1 MVDGHAT
8 RVPVKDRLDG
18 LESYEQVWG
27 NSNPIQDPKHIIA
40 NQEPYRCCRFSG
52 CAVPIIC
59 GRKFKLHLPASPTR
73 RIRSKM
79 WSLDLDDI
87 QLDPEYCATDLS
99 QDLLVL
105 CGAKTATTW
114 YVFVAYDSVA
124 STLTVSQ
131 LQCIRVSHSLS
142 LRHYH
147 CPGNNRGYAYTHYHH
162 LDPLANCARSTH
174 EDRDLW
180 RSSSVDLGRRH
191 NTPVRI

>member
-18 LESYEQVWG
+18 LESYEQVWR

-114 YVFVAYDSVA
+114 YVSVAYDSVA
-124 STLTVSQ
+124 SAPSQRLQIAVYTSVTL
-131 LQCIRVSHSLS
+131 SLS
-142 LRHYH
+142 PTLSFPMKQPRPCLFSLPPLR
-147 CPGNNRGYAYTHYHH
+147 PTGQ
-162 LDPLANCARSTH
+162 LCAI
-174 EDRDLW
+174 
-180 RSSSVDLGRRH
+180 
-191 NTPVRI
+191 NT